1 MNLLVQ
7 PEDGIR
13 ALVKAISKASRTVE
27 IMIFR
32 FDQKEIER
40 ALANAV
46 TRGVSVRAL
55 IAHTN
60 RAGEENLRKLELRLL
75 AAGVTV
81 ARTADDLVR
90 YHAKLMIVDRRDL
103 YLLGFNWTHLDA
115 ERSRSFGI
123 VTRQS
128 AIVREAVRLFEADVE
143 RRPYEPAS
151 DALVVSP
158 VNARRLLAEFIRGAK
173 KELLVYDPKISDPAI
188 KNLLEDRSRHGVAI
202 KILGR
207 LTGKIP
213 GIAVAKLAPM
223 RLHTRTIVRDGNLAF
238 VGSQSLRE
246 LELDARREVGMIF
259 RDPKIVARII
269 QTFSDDWAHTEEA
282 QRQAASEPPAAK
294 VAKKVAKIVSKDLPQ
309 VAPVLSGVVQE
320 IVGNMADFELNPQE
334 VEAVV
339 KGAVKKAVREAVN
352 DMVQEVVAEEASGE
366 RRSRLKAAGQ

>member
-1 MNLLVQ
+1 MKLLVQ
-7 PEDGIR
+7 PDDGIR
-13 ALVKAISKASRTVE
+13 SPLKGIVNASRTVE

-32 FDQKEIER
+32 FDQKETER

-90 YHAKLMIVDRRDL
+90 YHAKLMLIDRREL

-123 VTRQS
+123 VTRS
-128 AIVREAVRLFEADVE
+128 TALVREAGRLFDADVE

-151 DALVVSP
+151 DCLVVSP
-158 VNARRLLAEFIRGAK
+158 VNARRLLSDFVKGAK
-173 KELLVYDPKISDPAI
+173 KRLLVYDPKIVDPAI
-188 KNLLEDRSRHGVAI
+188 INLLEERSRAGVDI

-207 LTGKIP
+207 MTRKIP
-213 GIAVAKLAPM
+213 GISVCKLAPM
-223 RLHTRTIVRDGNLAF
+223 RLHTRTMVRDGNLAF
-238 VGSQSLRE
+238 IGSQSLRE
-246 LELDARREVGMIF
+246 LELDARREVGVIF
-259 RDPKIVARII
+259 REPKIIAKLI
-269 QTFSDDWAHTEEA
+269 QTFTEDWAKTEDFE
-282 QRQAASEPPAAK
+282 RQAKNEPPAAK
-294 VAKKVAKIVSKDLPQ
+294 VAKKVAKIVSKELPQ
-309 VAPVLSGVVQE
+309 VAPVLTGVVQE
-320 IVGNMADFELNPQE
+320 IVGNMADVDLNPQE

-339 KGAVKKAVREAVN
+339 KSAVKKAVKEAVN
-352 DMVQEVVAEEASGE
+352 DMVQEVVAQG
-366 RRSRLKAAGQ
+366 RLG